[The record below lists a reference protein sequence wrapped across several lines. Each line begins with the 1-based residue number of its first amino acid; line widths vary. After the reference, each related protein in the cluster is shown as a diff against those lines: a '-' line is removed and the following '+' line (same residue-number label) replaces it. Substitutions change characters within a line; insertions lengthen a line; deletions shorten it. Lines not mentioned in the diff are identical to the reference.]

1 MIKITSQKLTKRLAK
16 YGALSVAIAS
26 VAEVNGQNIIYTDL
40 DPDEGGAGVNV
51 SIDLD
56 GGGADFLINNISS
69 YSWRRMYPLQNVV
82 GPGNAILGTVAF
94 NSYFSLSLNYPAALN
109 SGYAISSVTTPPEAW
124 NSNYE
129 PNELGFTNCETFFPN
144 VNFCSATD
152 KYIGVRF
159 LIGGNFHYGW
169 VRVDV
174 IDGNNFFVKDYAYE
188 ASPGVAIVTPDPA
201 TLSVQKE
208 QINKIKVVA
217 LSKGIRLY
225 NLHQETSYKLFNM
238 TGQEVLKG
246 ATNER
251 DHVIEAN
258 ALSSGV
264 YIVELED
271 TDTNAVLRK
280 KLVLQ

>member
-1 MIKITSQKLTKRLAK
+1 MIKITSQKLTKRLTK

-26 VAEVNGQNIIYTDL
+26 IAEVNGQNIVYTDL

-69 YSWRRMYPLQNVV
+69 YSWRRMYPLQNI
-82 GPGNAILGTVAF
+82 GPGNAILGTIAF

-159 LIGGNFHYGW
+159 LIGGNFHYG
-169 VRVDV
+169 
-174 IDGNNFFVKDYAYE
+174 
-188 ASPGVAIVTPDPA
+188 
-201 TLSVQKE
+201 
-208 QINKIKVVA
+208 
-217 LSKGIRLY
+217 
-225 NLHQETSYKLFNM
+225 
-238 TGQEVLKG
+238 
-246 ATNER
+246 
-251 DHVIEAN
+251 
-258 ALSSGV
+258 
-264 YIVELED
+264 
-271 TDTNAVLRK
+271 
-280 KLVLQ
+280 